1 MKIEYTEQPLD
12 YIVTLSDTEKELLK
26 LKIRLELYEDYFFD
40 IGYHLE
46 NDKKIDL
53 NYIKNKVDENLID
66 FRVNQLFDI
75 YVNNL
80 MLGHAGDC
88 TSIPCSC
95 AKCHA
100 ETLLDIKSP
109 LSELN
114 NSEMFKLQTA
124 QIKNISKIDDII
136 FYFENQLK
144 EKNSERDK
152 GEYIHLIKFLGLW
165 KKTINL

>member
-12 YIVTLSDTEKELLK
+12 YIVTLSDKEKELLK
-26 LKIRLELYEDYFFD
+26 LKIRLELYEEYFFD
-40 IGYHLE
+40 IGYYLDNE
-46 NDKKIDL
+46 KKIDL
-53 NYIKNKVDENLID
+53 NYIKNLVDEDRID

-95 AKCHA
+95 TKCHA

-109 LSELN
+109 LEELN

-124 QIKNISKIDDII
+124 QIKQITKIDDII
-136 FYFENQLK
+136 SYFESQLN
-144 EKNSERDK
+144 EKISERDK
-152 GEYIHLIKFLGLW
+152 EQYIHLVKFLFDW
-165 KKTINL
+165 KKNNL